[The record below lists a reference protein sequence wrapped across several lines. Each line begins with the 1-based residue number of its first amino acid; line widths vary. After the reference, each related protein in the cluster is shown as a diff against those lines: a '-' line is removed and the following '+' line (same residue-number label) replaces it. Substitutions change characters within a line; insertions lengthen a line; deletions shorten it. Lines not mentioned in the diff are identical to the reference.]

1 MLRDERH
8 FQRIHNKIDICYL
21 NIFRN
26 CVGEILSVVTLF
38 VVTQIEV

>member
-1 MLRDERH
+1 MLRDERQ
-8 FQRIHNKIDICYL
+8 FQTLQNKIDICYL

-38 VVTQIEV
+38 VGTQIEV

>member
-26 CVGEILSVVTLF
+26 CVGKIFSVVTLF